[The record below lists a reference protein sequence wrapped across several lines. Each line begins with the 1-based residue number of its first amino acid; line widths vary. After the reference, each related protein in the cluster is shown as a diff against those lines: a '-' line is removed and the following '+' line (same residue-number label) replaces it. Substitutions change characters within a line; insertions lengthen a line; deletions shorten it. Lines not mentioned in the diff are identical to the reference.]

1 MINLIIVD
9 IFVTMINLIRF
20 HKLLG
25 LIIVSATT
33 ILLVNLISSVALIIL
48 TDQLGLIDLINSLS
62 D

>member
-9 IFVTMINLIRF
+9 MFVTMINLIRF

-33 ILLVNLISSVALIIL
+33 ILLVDLISSVALIVL